1 MVLWHPL
8 FEGVFSGHEDMWR
21 TCYHHHSERTFCVGK
36 DIHVDVCS
44 SIMLYSLSKEIVS
57 YFIR

>member
-1 MVLWHPL
+1 M
-8 FEGVFSGHEDMWR
+8 GMR
-21 TCYHHHSERTFCVGK
+21 TCGEHAITIILKGLFCVGK

-44 SIMLYSLSKEIVS
+44 LIMLYSLSKEIVS